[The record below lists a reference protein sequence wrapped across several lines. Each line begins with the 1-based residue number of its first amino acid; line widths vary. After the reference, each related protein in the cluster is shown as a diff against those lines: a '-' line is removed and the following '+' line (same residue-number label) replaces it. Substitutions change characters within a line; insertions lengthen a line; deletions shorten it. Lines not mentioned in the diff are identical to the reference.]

1 MKKAK
6 FFSGVLSVAITS
18 IALAAGSIAAPTYP
32 PSIETPVAGEPIQV
46 PVAPKV
52 AGAVVVVP
60 IAVSADIPAVTKA
73 PVALSAVVKNVNAVV
88 NPTLFDSKPV
98 APVKDVIVGG
108 IPSSKKDD
116 LPYSVISATSKKKI
130 EIQVAEDV
138 PTTLFIEKLTPR
150 ATASVSI
157 SVGGKT
163 VRLGTF
169 RVLADGSLELP
180 PLTLGKDGLSI
191 TVTVSVGKL
200 TRSFTVRS
208 TN

>member
-1 MKKAK
+1 
-6 FFSGVLSVAITS
+6 
-18 IALAAGSIAAPTYP
+18 
-32 PSIETPVAGEPIQV
+32 
-46 PVAPKV
+46 
-52 AGAVVVVP
+52 
-60 IAVSADIPAVTKA
+60 
-73 PVALSAVVKNVNAVV
+73 V

-138 PTTLFIEKLTPR
+138 PTTLFVEKLTPR